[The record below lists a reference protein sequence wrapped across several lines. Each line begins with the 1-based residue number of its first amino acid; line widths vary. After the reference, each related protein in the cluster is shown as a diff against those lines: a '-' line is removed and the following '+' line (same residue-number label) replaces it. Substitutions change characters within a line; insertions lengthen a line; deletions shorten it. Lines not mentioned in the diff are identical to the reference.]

1 MYRRTLAV
9 RWPFAVAICVT
20 LASVAVISL
29 WRSGGGTESAM
40 QAIAAPTGTP
50 AGEAHD
56 GAALAS
62 ESSPTPTLLEILQAA
77 DALAKAGKLPE
88 AAPTPTLLEVL
99 QAADVLAKAGEL
111 PEAAPTPTLQEV
123 LQAADALAK
132 AGKLPEAAPTP
143 TLLETLRAADALAKA
158 GKLPGQPPLAAA
170 DPTATSVPPQPSPTE
185 LPAAAG
191 GWSDANYEARV
202 LELAN
207 MQRAKFGLAAF
218 AIDGRLERS
227 AADYAQVLGALNWF
241 SHTGPDGSTLVSRVE
256 AAGFPFT
263 VQIGE
268 VLAWGNEGWTPEAMV
283 QAWMNSPTHRQEIL
297 SPVYIRAGVGC
308 YLTPANGTTVHC
320 VIDFAG

>member
-1 MYRRTLAV
+1 
-9 RWPFAVAICVT
+9 VT

-77 DALAKAGKLPE
+77 DALAKAGELPK
-88 AAPTPTLLEVL
+88 AAPTS
-99 QAADVLAKAGEL
+99 
-111 PEAAPTPTLQEV
+111 TLQEV

-143 TLLETLRAADALAKA
+143 MPTLMEILQAADALAKA

-202 LELAN
+202 LELVN
-207 MQRAKFGLAAF
+207 MQRAKFGLAAL
-218 AIDGRLERS
+218 AIDGRLEQS

-241 SHTGPDGSTLVSRVE
+241 SHTGPDGSTLASRVE